1 MVLGAIGVWWFKF
14 ASDEVKARIE
24 ETIAPLMGGLSS
36 AWRLLVEGAMH
47 LKERVT
53 GEPTLMPVMRKTK
66 HVHWH
71 KGFIIGCVSMQCQL

>member
-36 AWRLLVEGAMH
+36 AWRLLVEGTMR

-53 GEPTLMPVMRKTK
+53 GEPPPSCLSCARQSMCTGTK
-66 HVHWH
+66 D
-71 KGFIIGCVSMQCQL
+71 SL